1 MSVAEFSRRKMIGGM
16 SSPGSSWEARQPFVQ
31 SACTMN
37 NIIIHQQTHYRSSV
51 TGVKVTF
58 DNAHKNVTVNFWFC
72 GPSTIGTW
80 LETLSAWNHIAS
92 LQKVVPNPNGATMTQ
107 RIGILKGINNST
119 YVEAATN
126 VTKLKLMLIQK
137 ENENEKSHF
146 HPFCK

>member
-31 SACTMN
+31 SACT
-37 NIIIHQQTHYRSSV
+37 I
-51 TGVKVTF
+51 
-58 DNAHKNVTVNFWFC
+58 WFC

-119 YVEAATN
+119 CVEAATN